1 MATKFTNMRSI
12 AKVYANALNLLT
24 PEIDHHHQQVAYLAY
39 NLADTLGIGEEQKY
53 KIIIAALLHDI
64 GIVIMPERSKDDER
78 GPYTFRE
85 LVEPGLSLIGDMPRL
100 KFVREIFNAEEL
112 PYEDKASSTAVDE
125 TGLLSSNVM
134 ASQVI
139 DLSDKVSALLD
150 PKAVALNQIEDICD
164 TVSDY
169 AGEEILPE
177 VIEAFL
183 KLSEKEYIWFEL
195 LHKPEVFLNYISD
208 TNDVTID
215 EVIEY
220 SKFMSRIIDFRSSY
234 TTMHSAG
241 VAASAVRLAEIMG
254 MSEDECKQMMIA
266 GYLHD
271 VGKLKVPKAI
281 LDKSGKLTDEEFN
294 IVKEYAYYTYLLL
307 SGIDGF
313 EQISLWASLHHEK
326 LNGYGYP
333 FQLSADDIPMGARI
347 IAVADIFS
355 AVAEIRSYR
364 AGMNKEEVIATLRE
378 NVDSGAMSGYIVELM
393 IANYDNIF
401 EIRDKE
407 ARNEGARYYAAVV
420 AAED

>member
-1 MATKFTNMRSI
+1 M
-12 AKVYANALNLLT
+12 
-24 PEIDHHHQQVAYLAY
+24 AYLAY
-39 NLADTLGIGEEQKY
+39 NLAETLGLGEENKY
-53 KIIIAALLHDI
+53 KIISAALLHDI
-64 GIVIMPERSKDDER
+64 GIVIMPERSADDER
-78 GPYTFRE
+78 GAYTFKE

-100 KFVREIFNAEEL
+100 KFVYDIFKAEDMS
-112 PYEDKASSTAVDE
+112 YEEKASSTVMDDS
-125 TGLLSSNVM
+125 GLLGTDII
-134 ASQVI
+134 ASQII
-139 DLSDKVSALLD
+139 DLSDKVSALID

-164 TVSDY
+164 TISDY

-177 VIEAFL
+177 IIEAFL
-183 KLSEKEYIWFEL
+183 TLSEKEYVWFEL
-195 LHKPEVFLNYISD
+195 LHQPEVFLNYFSD
-208 TNDVTID
+208 RNDITLD
-215 EVIEY
+215 DAIEY

-254 MSEDECKQMMIA
+254 MSEDECKMMMIA

-271 VGKLKVPKAI
+271 VGKLKVPKTI

-307 SGIDGF
+307 SDIEGF
-313 EQISLWASLHHEK
+313 GQISMWASLHHEK

-333 FQLSADDIPMGARI
+333 FRLSADDIPMGARI

-364 AGMNKEEVIATLRE
+364 AGMNKEEVIETLRE
-378 NVDSGAMSGYIVELM
+378 NVESGAMSSYIVELM

-401 EIRDKE
+401 EIRDRE

-420 AAED
+420 TAED